1 MGLFHCPLG
10 AAYYDGDDCIDCGLC
25 YAKTAE
31 EKVEASKKLREF
43 MKEHA
48 VRPSTVSKIA
58 VCGKGGSGKTTA
70 VALLTGA
77 FKEAGFKPVVID
89 ADESNPGLGRM
100 LGVNGQPRA
109 LAELF
114 TRPDESGKVPEGLLS
129 SREKFFMDDIPPVY
143 VSEMDG
149 IRFMVVGKIIDPF
162 QGCGCS
168 LAEAAREIVEKL
180 QLKDGEV
187 LILDMEAG
195 VESFGRGVERQADTI
210 LVVVEPSFE
219 SIVVAERI
227 VQMAQGMG
235 IGRVG
240 AILNKVS
247 SETMAARTTQELE
260 KRGVKVFGVL
270 NYSPELAEA
279 AFEGKPVKNGMGVRE
294 AGIIVSAI
302 VKKGI

>member
-1 MGLFHCPLG
+1 MGLFHCPIG

-25 YAKTAE
+25 YATTVE

-43 MKEHA
+43 MKEHTA
-48 VRPSTVSKIA
+48 RASTVSKIA
-58 VCGKGGSGKTTA
+58 ICGKGGSGKTT
-70 VALLTGA
+70 VVTLLTAA
-77 FKEAGFKPVVID
+77 FKEAGYKPVVID

-100 LGVNGQPRA
+100 LGMNGQPRA

-114 TRPDESGKVPEGLLS
+114 ARPDASGKMPEGLLS
-129 SREKFFMDDIPPVY
+129 SRERFSMDDIPSVY
-143 VSEMDG
+143 VSELDG
-149 IRFMVVGKIIDPF
+149 VRFMVVGKIIDPF
-162 QGCGCS
+162 QGCGCA
-168 LAEAAREIVEKL
+168 LAESAREIVEKL

-235 IGRVG
+235 TRRDGVP
-240 AILNKVS
+240 AA
-247 SETMAARTTQELE
+247 MAAIADTLRT
-260 KRGVKVFGVL
+260 
-270 NYSPELAEA
+270 A
-279 AFEGKPVKNGMGVRE
+279 GK
-294 AGIIVSAI
+294 
-302 VKKGI
+302 

>member
-1 MGLFHCPLG
+1 MGLFHCPIG
-10 AAYYDGDDCIDCGLC
+10 AAYYDDDDCIDCGMC
-25 YAKTAE
+25 DAKTSE
-31 EKVEASKKLREF
+31 EKVEASKKIREY
-43 MKEHA
+43 MKAHVA
-48 VRPSTVSKIA
+48 RMSIVSKIA

-70 VALLTGA
+70 VTLLTAA
-77 FKEAGFKPVVID
+77 FKEAGYKPVVID

-100 LGVNGQPRA
+100 LGVIGQPKA

-114 TRPDESGKVPEGLLS
+114 ARPDGSGKIPKGLLS
-129 SREKFFMDDIPPVY
+129 SREKFFMETIPSEY

-149 IRFMVVGKIIDPF
+149 VRFMVVGKITDPF

-195 VESFGRGVERQADTI
+195 LESFGRGVERQADTI

-235 IGRVG
+235 ISRVG

-247 SETMAARTTQELE
+247 SEAMATRTTQELE

-270 NYSPELAEA
+270 NYSPELAET
-279 AFEGKPVKNGMGVRE
+279 AFEGKPVKNGVASERGGDDCCRT
-294 AGIIVSAI
+294 
-302 VKKGI
+302 